1 MVMFGHTNA
10 NLGSIASLVFHI
22 AGLVISFVALFMSL
36 SMVTSNT
43 SWTPLFLS
51 THVVH
56 GDFKSPLD
64 HSYVA
69 FDANIHPFH
78 HYQDI
83 SKPGSGKFVYPVDNE
98 CFVTP
103 DVDSDTKT
111 NSYFCGMLPWQEGAN
126 LCTLGTE
133 TSASIEFIAHMT
145 VEGYTATKDTDGLSD
160 LLQAKGLVKNDEKEH
175 ADFSEKSY
183 YRHKSQ
189 QICQYES
196 YNGAQIVLNE
206 DSAYSL
212 NSAHSVWVL
221 WVAVWSIVFM
231 SFAMSLKNAWFKNK
245 YILFSNPVSD
255 FLPREKWPVVI
266 DYLALVVVLGIYL
279 IGVMWYGAHMP
290 SDRALLRPNGSF
302 AYSFI
307 AIVYSWLFLRKS
319 TTLKWNEN
327 DTTQATGSKPIDEPV
342 NTEPVNTDPKS
353 KMSLD
358 MSNFSTKIKSDAFM
372 QAGDGGRYVL
382 EASLKDDIRNLD
394 IDDYEK
400 VEINC
405 SHFQSTQLWVLP
417 FVTLI
422 AHIYDKNFDIDIHV
436 TVVFLLSMMFC
447 ILDVFSKKVTQLHEI
462 ILGFETEKKSDQW
475 YYLFKQFH
483 ASSLLLLVQL
493 VNVILQFSIF
503 LYLYRFFDS
512 PLRDVNGVSFGSD
525 WNWKTYWA
533 IYYGVNVFFKIVR
546 ILATTFKTNELIH
559 AFLENHVYENV
570 CMFVLWLIL
579 FIYFVR
585 MFEDQRDALYTKP
598 TDCDNT
604 DNNLFTST
612 CEMMIKWGKNYDFNT
627 GVVFDARDY

>member
-1 MVMFGHTNA
+1 
-10 NLGSIASLVFHI
+10 
-22 AGLVISFVALFMSL
+22 
-36 SMVTSNT
+36 
-43 SWTPLFLS
+43 
-51 THVVH
+51 
-56 GDFKSPLD
+56 
-64 HSYVA
+64 
-69 FDANIHPFH
+69 
-78 HYQDI
+78 
-83 SKPGSGKFVYPVDNE
+83 
-98 CFVTP
+98 
-103 DVDSDTKT
+103 
-111 NSYFCGMLPWQEGAN
+111 
-126 LCTLGTE
+126 
-133 TSASIEFIAHMT
+133 MT
-145 VEGYTATKDTDGLSD
+145 GEGYTATKDTDGLSE
-160 LLQAKGLVKNDEKEH
+160 LLQAKGLVKNDEKGH

-196 YNGAQIVLNE
+196 YNGAQVVLNE

-231 SFAMSLKNAWFKNK
+231 SFAMSLKNAYF
-245 YILFSNPVSD
+245 NPK
-255 FLPREKWPVVI
+255 REMPTWMTGGLKPTAQQWPIII
-266 DYLALVVVLGIYL
+266 DYVALVFVLVIYL
-279 IGVMWYGAHMP
+279 IAVMMYGEHMP
-290 SDRALLRPNGSF
+290 RDRALLRPNGSF

-319 TTLKWNEN
+319 TTLKWNDN
-327 DTTQATGSKPIDEPV
+327 KTTQTGVNSINEPFDP
-342 NTEPVNTDPKS
+342 NPKS

-436 TVVFLLSMMFC
+436 TVVFVLSMMFC
-447 ILDVFSKKVTQLHEI
+447 ILDVFGKKVTQLHEI
-462 ILGFETEKKSDQW
+462 ILGFEKDSNSTQNVTWFPK
-475 YYLFKQFH
+475 FH
-483 ASSLLLLVQL
+483 ASSLLLLVQV

-503 LYLYRFFDS
+503 LYLYRFFGS
-512 PLRDVNGVSFGSD
+512 PLRDVNGVSSAE
-525 WNWKTYWA
+525 NWKTYWA
-533 IYYGVNVFFKIVR
+533 FYYGFNVAFKLAR
-546 ILATTFKTNELIH
+546 ILATIFKTNQLIN

-585 MFEDQRDALYTKP
+585 MFEDDPLYTKP
-598 TDCDNT
+598 SDCDNT
-604 DNNLFTST
+604 DNNPFTST

-627 GVVFDARDY
+627 GVVDDTKAY

>member
-1 MVMFGHTNA
+1 MAMFGHTNA

-111 NSYFCGMLPWQEGAN
+111 NSYFCGMLPWQEGN
-126 LCTLGTE
+126 KLCLLPHE
-133 TSASIEFIAHMT
+133 STSTDSFVASLT
-145 VEGYTATKDTDGLSD
+145 TEGYTATKDTDGLSE
-160 LLQAKGLVKNDEKEH
+160 LLQAKGLVKNDEKGH

-196 YNGAQIVLNE
+196 YNGAQVVLNE

-221 WVAVWSIVFM
+221 RVAVWSIVFM
-231 SFAMSLKNAWFKNK
+231 SFAMSLKNAYF
-245 YILFSNPVSD
+245 NPK
-255 FLPREKWPVVI
+255 REMPTWMTGGLKPTAQQWPIII
-266 DYLALVVVLGIYL
+266 DYVALVFVLVIYL
-279 IGVMWYGAHMP
+279 IALMTYGDNMP
-290 SDRALLRPNGSF
+290 SENALLKPNGSF

-319 TTLKWNEN
+319 TTLKWNDKN
-327 DTTQATGSKPIDEPV
+327 TTQASKTES
-342 NTEPVNTDPKS
+342 NTLSTVDPKS

-382 EASLKDDIRNLD
+382 EASLKDDMNNLSLS
-394 IDDYEK
+394 DYEK

-405 SHFQSTQLWVLP
+405 SHFQSTQLWVIP

-436 TVVFLLSMMFC
+436 TVVFVLSMMFC

-462 ILGFETEKKSDQW
+462 ILGFETNSNSTQNDGWLPK
-475 YYLFKQFH
+475 FH
-483 ASSLLLLVQL
+483 ASSLLLLVQV
-493 VNVILQFSIF
+493 VNVILQISIF
-503 LYLYRFFDS
+503 WYLYRFFGS

-525 WNWKTYWA
+525 WKTYWL
-533 IYYGVNVFFKIVR
+533 IYFIVNVLFKAAR
-546 ILATTFKTNELIH
+546 ILATIFKRNQLIH

-579 FIYFVR
+579 FIYFVK

-598 TDCDNT
+598 SDCDNEGDGVDYT
-604 DNNLFTST
+604 QT
-612 CEMMIKWGKNYDFNT
+612 CKMMMKWGKNYDFNT
-627 GVVFDARDY
+627 GVAYDNQ

>member
-1 MVMFGHTNA
+1 
-10 NLGSIASLVFHI
+10 
-22 AGLVISFVALFMSL
+22 
-36 SMVTSNT
+36 
-43 SWTPLFLS
+43 
-51 THVVH
+51 
-56 GDFKSPLD
+56 
-64 HSYVA
+64 
-69 FDANIHPFH
+69 
-78 HYQDI
+78 
-83 SKPGSGKFVYPVDNE
+83 
-98 CFVTP
+98 
-103 DVDSDTKT
+103 
-111 NSYFCGMLPWQEGAN
+111 
-126 LCTLGTE
+126 
-133 TSASIEFIAHMT
+133 MT
-145 VEGYTATKDTDGLSD
+145 GEGYTATTETDGLTD
-160 LLQAKGLVKNDEKEH
+160 LLQAKGLVTNDEKGH
-175 ADFSEKSY
+175 DSFSTQPY

-196 YNGAQIVLNE
+196 YNGAQVVLNE

-231 SFAMSLKNAWFKNK
+231 SFAMSLKNAYF
-245 YILFSNPVSD
+245 NPK
-255 FLPREKWPVVI
+255 REMPTWMTGGLKPTAQQWPIII
-266 DYLALVVVLGIYL
+266 DYVALVFVLVIYL
-279 IGVMWYGAHMP
+279 IAVMMYGEHMP
-290 SDRALLRPNGSF
+290 RDRALLRPNGSF

-319 TTLKWNEN
+319 TTLKWNDNER
-327 DTTQATGSKPIDEPV
+327 TQATGVKSTDEPFDP
-342 NTEPVNTDPKS
+342 NPKS

-382 EASLKDDIRNLD
+382 EASLKDDMNNLSLS
-394 IDDYEK
+394 DYEK

-436 TVVFLLSMMFC
+436 TVVFVLSMMFC
-447 ILDVFSKKVTQLHEI
+447 ILDVFGKKVTQLHEI
-462 ILGFETEKKSDQW
+462 ILGFETNSNSTQNDGWLPK
-475 YYLFKQFH
+475 FH
-483 ASSLLLLVQL
+483 ASSLLLLVQV

-546 ILATTFKTNELIH
+546 ILATIFKKNQLIH

-585 MFEDQRDALYTKP
+585 MFEDDPLYTKP
-598 TDCDNT
+598 SDCDST
-604 DNNLFTST
+604 DNDPFTST
-612 CEMMIKWGKNYDFNT
+612 CKMMIKWGKNYDFNT
-627 GVVFDARDY
+627 GVVDDTKAY